1 MPYVSL
7 CLLFKFRDRRI
18 KIANETRARRI
29 NFASRVTRP
38 YDLSTFATVANLG
51 GVVKEHVKLAETI
64 YSNTTVC
71 LTDARDLLKSWNE
84 LRYQF
89 DYQVDY

>member
-38 YDLSTFATVANLG
+38 YDVSTFATVANLG
-51 GVVKEHVKLAETI
+51 GE
-64 YSNTTVC
+64 
-71 LTDARDLLKSWNE
+71 NE
-84 LRYQF
+84 W
-89 DYQVDY
+89 